1 MIDVFYDGKC
11 GLCSKEI
18 TYYRRIAQD
27 GVFNWFDIASDPAP
41 LIEHKISQSEALRR
55 LYVRDDEGG
64 WHIGADA
71 FIVIWRRLKYW
82 KMLAAIV
89 ALPGVKQAA
98 RWFYNR
104 FADYR
109 FARLAHCQIAVK
121 NEVSKG

>member
-18 TYYRRIAQD
+18 IYYRRIAQD
-27 GVFNWFDIASDPAP
+27 GVFNWFDIATDPTP